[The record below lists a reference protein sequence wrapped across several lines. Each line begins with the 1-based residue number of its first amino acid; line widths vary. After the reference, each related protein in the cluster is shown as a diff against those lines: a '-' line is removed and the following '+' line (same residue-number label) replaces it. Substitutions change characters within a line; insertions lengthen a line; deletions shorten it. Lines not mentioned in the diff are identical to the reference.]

1 MTTKKI
7 TLQPLINIAQVNII
21 CCLFLAE
28 AGDRTVAGEV
38 SEPGFF
44 KVGKM
49 EPVSLE
55 QGESLGGLFQDM
67 MPLEELPGVEYE
79 ELPAVDYLDSFMD
92 LSNFLNMVGV
102 P

>member
-1 MTTKKI
+1 MI
-7 TLQPLINIAQVNII
+7 G
-21 CCLFLAE
+21 CLFLAE

-38 SEPGFF
+38 SEPGF

-49 EPVSLE
+49 EPVSPE

-67 MPLEELPGVEYE
+67 MPLEELPGVDYE

-102 P
+102 TKFSKTLGHP